1 MNTKNGSIQSGA
13 RHNGQ
18 AHRFLNEQEMQVLD
32 GIQAQEAVAN
42 AMDGWLKAAKS
53 GWTLVRSHAGDD
65 EDRRGHD
72 LFLKGPE
79 PGQLY
84 SLDITL
90 KPEQVKDGWNVVHV
104 RREMFERG
112 ADGKLKF
119 IDIGKFRM
127 ELMQELAEVMQAS
140 RSVKL
145 ASR

>member
-1 MNTKNGSIQSGA
+1 
-13 RHNGQ
+13 
-18 AHRFLNEQEMQVLD
+18 
-32 GIQAQEAVAN
+32 
-42 AMDGWLKAAKS
+42 
-53 GWTLVRSHAGDD
+53 
-65 EDRRGHD
+65 
-72 LFLKGPE
+72 
-79 PGQLY
+79 
-84 SLDITL
+84 
-90 KPEQVKDGWNVVHV
+90 VVHV